1 MVACA
6 VPVYNRQGKLL
17 ACLFTHAPVI
27 RKSLHELLGY
37 VPVLIKAAKE
47 LSGLIDE
54 PDGDTNSSV

>member
-1 MVACA
+1 
-6 VPVYNRQGKLL
+6 
-17 ACLFTHAPVI
+17 
-27 RKSLHELLGY
+27 LHELLGY